1 MAMKDYNGSSFKNA
15 AIDRLS
21 GKFGKGDEPT
31 TKKKTT
37 ITVKT
42 PTVTVKKE
50 NPLTKPLV
58 NTSVNKT
65 PSKPLPASSTS
76 SSNSSSTPAAK
87 PAAPKT
93 VKEVR
98 RDVKVQ
104 KIQAKA
110 DKKLDKIKNPK
121 TAEQKE
127 ARNKKI
133 AGAVSS
139 AAGAVVS
146 GLELVDR
153 TRQTFPGKK
162 SN

>member
-1 MAMKDYNGSSFKNA
+1 MAIKDYNGSSFRNA

-31 TKKKTT
+31 IKKKTT
-37 ITVKT
+37 ISVKT

-50 NPLTKPLV
+50 NPLNKPLV
-58 NTSVNKT
+58 NTSVSKT

-76 SSNSSSTPAAK
+76 SSSSSTPAAK

-93 VKEVR
+93 VKEVK

-121 TAEQKE
+121 TAEEKE